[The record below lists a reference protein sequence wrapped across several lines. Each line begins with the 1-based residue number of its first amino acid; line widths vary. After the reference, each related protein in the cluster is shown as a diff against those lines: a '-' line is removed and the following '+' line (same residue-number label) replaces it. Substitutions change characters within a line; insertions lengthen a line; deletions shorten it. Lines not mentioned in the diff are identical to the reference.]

1 MRCVIGVDSRYH
13 FFNERGKRIKQPT
26 NFTDWSECEPSEA
39 LLKASLTQNKL
50 ATDLKLI
57 DALSQLQQV
66 HNLII
71 LNTKPKI
78 LNNTGELYLLRTQL
92 QAHDD
97 MLKKLYTELG
107 NLSGSEIKSHFIQ
120 RIKKLEEERATT
132 YQEYL
137 KFKDADDKAPLVER
151 VSEVNNL
158 ESQLDQ
164 ILKEIEQS
172 QVDLATLSDTFKS
185 VLATNDTLVEQVEAF
200 RKAKSTLELVEAIKQ
215 LTTSQDRVE
224 TVLQQVQ
231 QQQAHHNALLHR
243 KTKLIKQLLNYRA
256 LVSSNYLSLLQDQK
270 MFIVADDKRQK
281 LIDKLQTIQNK
292 LTKDIEMLKAGLKT
306 RPKSSLQLQRIE
318 DLYQGM
324 QRCKFD
330 KDYDLCVANL
340 VLMNIK

>member
-1 MRCVIGVDSRYH
+1 MKCVLGVDSRYH
-13 FFNERGKRIKQPT
+13 FFNENGKRIKQPI
-26 NFTDWSECEPSEA
+26 NFTEWSECEPSQA
-39 LLKASLTQNKL
+39 LLEASLRQNKL
-50 ATDLKLI
+50 ATNLKLI

-78 LNNTGELYLLRTQL
+78 LNNTGEVYLLRIQL
-92 QAHDD
+92 QAQDD

-107 NLSGSEIKSHFIQ
+107 KLERSDLKPHFIQ
-120 RIKKLEEERATT
+120 RIKKLKEDREST

-164 ILKEIEQS
+164 TLKDIDQS
-172 QVDLATLSDTFKS
+172 QVDLATLSDVLKS
-185 VLATNDTLVEQVEAF
+185 VLATNDRLVEQVQTLSRSE
-200 RKAKSTLELVEAIKQ
+200 STLELVEAIKQ
-215 LTTSQDRVE
+215 LATSQHEVE
-224 TVLQQVQ
+224 TVLQQVR
-231 QQQAHHNALLHR
+231 QQQAHHNTLLHG

-256 LVSSNYLSLLQDQK
+256 LVSSTYLNLLQDQK
-270 MFIVADDKRQK
+270 RYIVADASRQK
-281 LIDKLQTIQNK
+281 LIDKLQTVQDK
-292 LTKDIEMLKAGLKT
+292 LIKQIHLLKT
-306 RPKSSLQLQRIE
+306 GGSRVQDAVQLQRIE

-330 KDYDLCVANL
+330 KDYELCVANL
-340 VLMNIK
+340 VLLNTK